1 MHGAEIAANPR
12 AGCDLKT
19 MPKHCPLRNRG
30 RRRTLASQKRVA
42 TELKFLL
49 AMAEHTSSWSTEGG
63 GWEGSADSPFA
74 GEPKALTRVGGPP
87 TDPAYL
93 WLPSAY
99 RSGEK
104 SFGLDTEIL
113 QIALWLA
120 RTLWVVGA
128 CAVMLASDI
137 PAIVSPSLD
146 CSAVAC
152 LALNPLF
159 LVPCIEH
166 CVACASIELHA
177 SCRAFCT
184 CAGHLTT
191 ESCASFSRTRQ
202 HSTTHSKGANSDPG
216 VT

>member
-1 MHGAEIAANPR
+1 M
-12 AGCDLKT
+12 AGKAQVRDKPAHPCTK
-19 MPKHCPLRNRG
+19 P
-30 RRRTLASQKRVA
+30 A
-42 TELKFLL
+42 
-49 AMAEHTSSWSTEGG
+49 
-63 GWEGSADSPFA
+63 ADSPFA

-216 VT
+216 VTVILREMHVFQGKRRLKREYEHVADSASQLG